1 MFGAIEAGGTKF
13 VCAVGQDIH
22 NIVDQLT
29 IPTTTPEETMPQ
41 VIEFFKKYKDS
52 LKAMGIASFGP
63 IDINKKSETYGYV
76 TNTPKIKWRHT
87 DFLGWL
93 KKEFPNVLLTWT
105 TDVNGSA
112 YGEYTVREDVQNL
125 VYYTIGTG
133 VGGGAVI
140 NGQLLQGKTH
150 PEMGHVSVH
159 KQHDDRFEGV
169 CPTHGDC
176 LEGLVSGPAI
186 EARMGKP
193 SKEISEDDQY
203 WDLQAHYIAQSML
216 NTSLIMVPEVII
228 LGGGVMKVPGLI
240 EKIHEEF
247 MELNRGYAP
256 IDSVEDYLVLPQL
269 GDSAAV
275 VGCIAM
281 AQDSLT
287 K

>member
-63 IDINKKSETYGYV
+63 IDINEKSETYGYI

-87 DFLGWL
+87 DFLGSL

-112 YGEYTVREDVQNL
+112 YGEYTVREDIQNL

-150 PEMGHVSVH
+150 PEMGHVSVR
-159 KQHDDRFEGV
+159 KQHDDTFEGV

-176 LEGLVSGPAI
+176 LEGLVSGPAV
-186 EARMGKP
+186 EARMGMP
-193 SKEISEDDQY
+193 SKEILEDDQY

-240 EKIHEEF
+240 EKIRKEF
-247 MELNRGYAP
+247 MALNRGYAP
-256 IDSVEDYLVLPQL
+256 IDSMEDYLVLPQL

>member
-29 IPTTTPEETMPQ
+29 IPTTAPEETMPQ
-41 VIEFFKKYKDS
+41 VIEFFKKYEDS

-63 IDINKKSETYGYV
+63 IDINEKSETYGYI
-76 TNTPKIKWRHT
+76 TNTPKMKWRHT

-93 KKEFPNVLLTWT
+93 KKEFPNVKLTWT

-112 YGEYTVREDVQNL
+112 YGEYTVREDVENL

-140 NGQLLQGKTH
+140 NGQLLQQKSH
-150 PEMGHVSVH
+150 PEMGHVSVR
-159 KQHDDRFEGV
+159 KQHDDTFEGV
-169 CPTHGDC
+169 CPSHGDC
-176 LEGLVSGPAI
+176 LEGLVSGPAV
-186 EARMGKP
+186 EARMGMP
-193 SKEISEDDQY
+193 SKEIPEDDNY

-216 NTSLIMVPEVII
+216 NTNLIMVPEVII

-240 EKIHEEF
+240 EKIRKEF
-247 MELNRGYAP
+247 IKLNRGYAP
-256 IDSVEDYLVLPQL
+256 IDSIDEYLVLPQL
-269 GDSAAV
+269 GDFAAV

>member
-63 IDINKKSETYGYV
+63 IDINEKSETYGYI

-150 PEMGHVSVH
+150 PEMGHVSVR

-176 LEGLVSGPAI
+176 LEGLVSGTAV
-186 EARMGKP
+186 EARMGMP
-193 SKEISEDDQY
+193 SKEIPEDDQY

-256 IDSVEDYLVLPQL
+256 INSVEDYLVLPQL

>member
-63 IDINKKSETYGYV
+63 IDINEKSETYGYI

-150 PEMGHVSVH
+150 PEMGHVSVR

-176 LEGLVSGPAI
+176 LEGLVSGPAV
-186 EARMGKP
+186 ETRMGMP
-193 SKEISEDDQY
+193 SKEIPENDNY

-240 EKIHEEF
+240 EKIRKEF
-247 MELNRGYAP
+247 IELNRGYAP
-256 IDSVEDYLVLPQL
+256 IDSTEDYLVLPQL